1 MQYQGYLKK
10 IVSKKTKQNNQ
21 ITISEA
27 IGDNKDIILKVDIE
41 GDEYKVLKEIN
52 KNFNKLN
59 LVIIEFHD
67 LQKNLKRIK
76 DFIIRTKLR
85 NIHINANNYGMVD
98 NKGIPQVIEMTLIN
112 PKKFKIKK
120 QKTTRNY
127 PIQGLDYKNRKRGP
141 EIKICFKK

>member
-1 MQYQGYLKK
+1 MLPNFLKPYHTALSNLIRLGRKSDGGYVIDKR
-10 IVSKKTKQNNQ
+10 V
-21 ITISEA
+21 IS
-27 IGDNKDIILKVDIE
+27 
-41 GDEYKVLKEIN
+41 
-52 KNFNKLN
+52 KLN

-98 NKGIPQVIEMTLIN
+98 NRGIPQVIEMTLIN

-141 EIKICFKK
+141 EIKISFKK